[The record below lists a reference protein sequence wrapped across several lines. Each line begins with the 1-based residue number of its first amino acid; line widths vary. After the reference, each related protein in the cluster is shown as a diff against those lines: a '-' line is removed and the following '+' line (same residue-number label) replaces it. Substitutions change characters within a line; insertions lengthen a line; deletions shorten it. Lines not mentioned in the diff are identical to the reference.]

1 METVKRLAARASLQR
16 PLDDQI
22 LTPRQLFDF
31 AVAEIKSVNFYYATV
46 DKYER
51 EARLL
56 NARFESAR
64 TIAGT
69 HRLHCFRPV
78 SAEIME
84 VRDFSL
90 SPVKRLERVVHR
102 TDSNTV
108 NVARINE
115 YVTAMYDGF
124 WWLAYV
130 LNTLGD
136 SAEVELNFLYP
147 HGPSRSFSYPT
158 RPDRLLISLQDIL
171 TVVDPKTVT
180 GRMYTLSTEE
190 MDAATRAATNH

>member
-1 METVKRLAARASLQR
+1 MQRSMSMRSLF
-16 PLDDQI
+16 PKHKI
-22 LTPRQLFDF
+22 
-31 AVAEIKSVNFYYATV
+31 
-46 DKYER
+46 
-51 EARLL
+51 
-56 NARFESAR
+56 ESAR

-69 HRLHCFRPV
+69 HRLHYFLLV
-78 SAEIME
+78 SGEIME

-108 NVARINE
+108 NVARING

-136 SAEVELNFLYP
+136 SAEVKLNLLYP
-147 HGPSRSFSYPT
+147 HGPSRSFSYPS
-158 RPDRLLISLQDIL
+158 RPDSLLIIKPSRYSD
-171 TVVDPKTVT
+171 
-180 GRMYTLSTEE
+180 GSGS
-190 MDAATRAATNH
+190 